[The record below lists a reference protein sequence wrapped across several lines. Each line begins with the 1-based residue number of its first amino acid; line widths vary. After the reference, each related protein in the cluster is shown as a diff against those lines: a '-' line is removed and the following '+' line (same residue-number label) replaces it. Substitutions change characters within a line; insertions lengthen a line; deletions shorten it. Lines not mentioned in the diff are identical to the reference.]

1 MNLKEQKDFAFS
13 LAKRK
18 LSLDSTNTSF
28 KSKKGTFRKEYSS
41 PKRSNQLLNKFIN
54 TAFKN
59 NMDINKSRNIIAGNL
74 PICIS
79 QLTNLKNFNE
89 LSTKFTQKEIKNSS
103 LNNISSIDNDNTFNF
118 HSNSRKKNNNFKKL
132 ISRNGKFLV
141 INDLLNS
148 FNTKFEKNGNGN
160 NCTKN
165 ILTPEKEKSSLL
177 LKLSP
182 FRLKPNLRITSF
194 VQSPIGSIKYKIRDI
209 ENKAFLNR
217 SNINNNSSTL
227 ENNLS
232 DINIIINKTNIKN
245 DKNISSFDLCGNNL
259 SSLGGTN
266 NNSINNTIDIKRNNN
281 KKHFSGLNFS
291 FRKLKDLK
299 HSNYNSKINKNL
311 FLCMNNNIFEDKR
324 NISNK
329 NNIKPINKL
338 IINNININKNKIIN
352 FHSKKS
358 SDYNEKVINEI
369 KKIIIQK
376 DKENNNDVEK
386 SFLNEKK
393 IIQKNEIKIN
403 DISRNFSAIKK
414 NNISTFKDIEQY
426 ENNVELNEN
435 QNLDENEKKSNN
447 LQKKDNKDK
456 KGKKSIKSAKILEN
470 KGIKTDKN
478 AYLENTEKKI
488 GIKMANLKNENIKLK
503 LVQALSKNVLRIKR
517 KNSIKIGD
525 YFNKNKKEYS
535 HLIIPPKSKKLEKN
549 KFLNKLNKKLE
560 NNNALNNKLFN
571 SKAVILLLN
580 SKKKELYFSKKYNQY
595 KDNIKNNIQNEGL
608 NSLNIKVFNKYNN
621 AIEDE
626 LNNKRDLILE
636 YKNKYTKCNHD
647 CGTEKS
653 IFKYFCD
660 KYEFEGI
667 DSLKTKKNNKSRRNS
682 IVLSLEQINK
692 ILEYKM
698 TKKKDNFP
706 LLKSKAFFMNNEV
719 DWKNTKTNFMYIHKF
734 ILREHL
740 FDLNDENTKYYSKR
754 HNTDKHCTCSSH
766 RSLSSFKNGLGS
778 LLKNSGI
785 IQFSPPKKRNLFRR
799 TSSFIDLTSIH
810 RRNSIK
816 LEEKKK
822 NNMNNYSILS
832 SKKIFY
838 NNNQKNGKYSRN
850 EYLLNI
856 KEVDDDD
863 YRESEKEENTIN
875 EEKSKKELPF
885 ILQLDENNCKIKNKG
900 EFLLKNYRTIEDI
913 YLGLCFLIV
922 EGKEKLFINKMEEM
936 KELIDI
942 DNQIF
947 DGNTFLILATR
958 EGNKNL
964 VKFLCENKCEMNLQN
979 DKGNTALHYAIGNLF
994 FDIVDILI
1002 SYGAK
1007 EDILNCK
1014 GLRPWDCIDKYLE

>member
-41 PKRSNQLLNKFIN
+41 PKKPNQILNKFIN

-59 NMDINKSRNIIAGNL
+59 NMDINKSRNIIVSNL

-89 LSTKFTQKEIKNSS
+89 LSTKLTQKEIKNSS
-103 LNNISSIDNDNTFNF
+103 LNNISSIDNDNRSIKDNSHIF

-148 FNTKFEKNGNGN
+148 FNTKFDNNGNGN
-160 NCTKN
+160 NFSKN
-165 ILTPEKEKSSLL
+165 VMTPEKEKSSLL

-182 FRLKPNLRITSF
+182 FRLKPNLRITNF

-245 DKNISSFDLCGNNL
+245 DKNISSFDLCGKNL
-259 SSLGGTN
+259 SGLGGTN
-266 NNSINNTIDIKRNNN
+266 NDSINNTIDIKRNHNMKN
-281 KKHFSGLNFS
+281 FSGLNFS

-311 FLCMNNNIFEDKR
+311 FLYMNNNIFEDKR
-324 NISNK
+324 NITNK

-369 KKIIIQK
+369 KKIIIEK
-376 DKENNNDVEK
+376 DKESKTDNNDVEK
-386 SFLNEKK
+386 SFLSAKK
-393 IIQKNEIKIN
+393 NTQKNKIKIN
-403 DISRNFSAIKK
+403 DTPRNFSAVKK
-414 NNISTFKDIEQY
+414 NNKSTFKGIELY

-435 QNLDENEKKSNN
+435 HNLDENEKKSNN
-447 LQKKDNKDK
+447 LQKEDNKDK
-456 KGKKSIKSAKILEN
+456 KGKKSIKSEKIIEN

-478 AYLENTEKKI
+478 ANLENSEKKI
-488 GIKMANLKNENIKLK
+488 GIKMVNLKNENIKLK
-503 LVQALSKNVLRIKR
+503 LVEALSKNIFKITRKKAIRIE
-517 KNSIKIGD
+517 D

-535 HLIIPPKSKKLEKN
+535 HLIIQPKSKKLEKN
-549 KFLNKLNKKLE
+549 KFLNKLNKKIE
-560 NNNALNNKLFN
+560 NNIALNNKLFN

-595 KDNIKNNIQNEGL
+595 KDNIKNNILKEGP

-621 AIEDE
+621 EIKDE
-626 LNNKRDLILE
+626 LNNERDLILK
-636 YKNKYTKCNHD
+636 YKNKYTKYSHY
-647 CGTEKS
+647 CGTETS

-667 DSLKTKKNNKSRRNS
+667 DSIKAKKDNKRRRNS
-682 IVLSLEQINK
+682 VVLSLDQISK
-692 ILEYKM
+692 LLDYKM
-698 TKKKDNFP
+698 TKKEDNFP
-706 LLKSKAFFMNNEV
+706 LAKSKTFFMNDEV

-740 FDLNDENTKYYSKR
+740 FDLNDENTKYFSKR
-754 HNTDKHCTCSSH
+754 HNTDQ
-766 RSLSSFKNGLGS
+766 L
-778 LLKNSGI
+778 
-785 IQFSPPKKRNLFRR
+785 
-799 TSSFIDLTSIH
+799 
-810 RRNSIK
+810 
-816 LEEKKK
+816 
-822 NNMNNYSILS
+822 NN
-832 SKKIFY
+832 
-838 NNNQKNGKYSRN
+838 
-850 EYLLNI
+850 
-856 KEVDDDD
+856 
-863 YRESEKEENTIN
+863 
-875 EEKSKKELPF
+875 
-885 ILQLDENNCKIKNKG
+885 
-900 EFLLKNYRTIEDI
+900 
-913 YLGLCFLIV
+913 
-922 EGKEKLFINKMEEM
+922 
-936 KELIDI
+936 
-942 DNQIF
+942 
-947 DGNTFLILATR
+947 
-958 EGNKNL
+958 
-964 VKFLCENKCEMNLQN
+964 
-979 DKGNTALHYAIGNLF
+979 
-994 FDIVDILI
+994 
-1002 SYGAK
+1002 
-1007 EDILNCK
+1007 
-1014 GLRPWDCIDKYLE
+1014 